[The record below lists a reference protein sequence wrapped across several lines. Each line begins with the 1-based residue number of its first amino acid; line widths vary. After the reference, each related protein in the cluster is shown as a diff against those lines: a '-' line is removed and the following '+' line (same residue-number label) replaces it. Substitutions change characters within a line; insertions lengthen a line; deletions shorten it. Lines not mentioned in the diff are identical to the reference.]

1 MALELGACSILE
13 LTQLRLHFSNIRDNC
28 SSVAKKK
35 TKKRIKLDIVAS
47 KIVLLKEH
55 MIYCKNKKKLDRAG
69 ERLPP
74 RHYN

>member
-28 SSVAKKK
+28 SSVAKNKK
-35 TKKRIKLDIVAS
+35 QKKRRKLDIVAS

-55 MIYCKNKKKLDRAG
+55 MIYCKKKLDRAG
-69 ERLPP
+69 ERPPP